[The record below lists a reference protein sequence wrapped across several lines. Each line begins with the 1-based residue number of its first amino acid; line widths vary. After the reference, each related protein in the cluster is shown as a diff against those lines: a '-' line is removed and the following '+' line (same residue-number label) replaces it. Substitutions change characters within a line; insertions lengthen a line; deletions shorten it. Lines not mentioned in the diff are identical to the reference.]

1 MRISDW
7 SSDVCSSDLDTN
19 LLVAD
24 ITQGESLARTLG
36 PNNVVLMR
44 GHGFTAASRS
54 LIEVLRIAIYLP
66 RNARVQT
73 AALALGGDNRW
84 LRDGEIAA
92 REAKSY
98 GAGPV
103 ATQEAWRLEE
113 RRVGKEG
120 GRRGRHRG
128 WAR

>member
-44 GHGFTAASRS
+44 GHGFTAASRP

-73 AALALGGDNRW
+73 AALALRGHIRW

-92 REAKSY
+92 RAANSN
-98 GAGPV
+98 GAGPG
-103 ATQEAWRLEE
+103 ATQRA
-113 RRVGKEG
+113 G
-120 GRRGRHRG
+120 HY
-128 WAR
+128 

>member
-1 MRISDW
+1 MFTRHS
-7 SSDVCSSDLDTN
+7 T
-19 LLVAD
+19 LVPYA
-24 ITQGESLARTLG
+24 SLVRSRTHG
-36 PNNVVLMR
+36 PNIVVLMR

-73 AALALGGDNRW
+73 AALALGGDIRW

-98 GAGPV
+98 GAGSV
-103 ATQEAWRLEE
+103 APHGAWHSWSNRWRCSALLAGLSG
-113 RRVGKEG
+113 V
-120 GRRGRHRG
+120 
-128 WAR
+128 